1 MRIFLVLVGIFL
13 NFALLAQ
20 QVEVEVSPNEA
31 LVNEPFYVTFK
42 VKASGGNDPYISF
55 DPVGAE
61 VVGRREQGVSIST
74 VVINGKF
81 TTTREQSYVYE
92 LVAERAGTAFLKNI
106 KVEINGKT
114 EKAKDVKVVILNE
127 KRKLQ
132 DVFLEA
138 VPSKNKIYI
147 GEGINVAYYLYYKIP
162 VVANDIKEFPKLNK
176 FIKRF
181 YKTQGNIETVQYKG
195 EVYRRVLAY
204 SARAYP
210 EKVGVAVLDQMKIA
224 AQVAD
229 QRSFDP
235 FGGLSSSYRP
245 KDIVSP
251 RVEIEVMPIPTEGMP
266 SNFTGLVGAHDFI
279 LTGGKS
285 KYLINEPIEFKL
297 EVRGSGALENFQA
310 PALFTSD
317 LIEEFDTKADLIEL
331 SEGAASKKFDFTYLA
346 RSEVSIPEREVS
358 FSYFDPENKK
368 FVEKSIKIPA
378 LVVAGG
384 VMDSSKENKPKAAKA
399 NNNQRQDLK
408 LDFDMNFLPNWLT
421 PPKKSSTKI
430 GLVGI
435 QDKLEK
441 DFTGVIIKI
450 VSLVIVLVSFLL
462 IYFNYKKVES
472 GEDVEAQFNTAF
484 KKFKKTPSYEHLYTL
499 LSIVFE
505 RKGADINRAL
515 KECSLPN
522 EAKTYILQLLQSLEQ
537 GQFSKSKTS
546 SNSKKIEYGY
556 LKKLKIV
563 IQEKNEVN

>member
-1 MRIFLVLVGIFL
+1 
-13 NFALLAQ
+13 
-20 QVEVEVSPNEA
+20 
-31 LVNEPFYVTFK
+31 
-42 VKASGGNDPYISF
+42 
-55 DPVGAE
+55 
-61 VVGRREQGVSIST
+61 
-74 VVINGKF
+74 
-81 TTTREQSYVYE
+81 
-92 LVAERAGTAFLKNI
+92 
-106 KVEINGKT
+106 
-114 EKAKDVKVVILNE
+114 
-127 KRKLQ
+127 
-132 DVFLEA
+132 
-138 VPSKNKIYI
+138 
-147 GEGINVAYYLYYKIP
+147 
-162 VVANDIKEFPKLNK
+162 
-176 FIKRF
+176 
-181 YKTQGNIETVQYKG
+181 
-195 EVYRRVLAY
+195 
-204 SARAYP
+204 
-210 EKVGVAVLDQMKIA
+210 
-224 AQVAD
+224 
-229 QRSFDP
+229 
-235 FGGLSSSYRP
+235 
-245 KDIVSP
+245 
-251 RVEIEVMPIPTEGMP
+251 
-266 SNFTGLVGAHDFI
+266 
-279 LTGGKS
+279 
-285 KYLINEPIEFKL
+285 
-297 EVRGSGALENFQA
+297 
-310 PALFTSD
+310 
-317 LIEEFDTKADLIEL
+317 
-331 SEGAASKKFDFTYLA
+331 LA

-384 VMDSSKENKPKAAKA
+384 VMDSSKENKPKATKA

-441 DFTGVIIKI
+441 DLTGVIIKI
-450 VSLVIVLVSFLL
+450 VSLVIFLVSFLL

-472 GEDVEAQFNTAF
+472 GEDVEAQFNAAF
-484 KKFKKTPSYEHLYTL
+484 KKFKKTPNYEHLYTL

>member
-1 MRIFLVLVGIFL
+1 
-13 NFALLAQ
+13 
-20 QVEVEVSPNEA
+20 
-31 LVNEPFYVTFK
+31 
-42 VKASGGNDPYISF
+42 
-55 DPVGAE
+55 
-61 VVGRREQGVSIST
+61 
-74 VVINGKF
+74 
-81 TTTREQSYVYE
+81 
-92 LVAERAGTAFLKNI
+92 
-106 KVEINGKT
+106 
-114 EKAKDVKVVILNE
+114 
-127 KRKLQ
+127 
-132 DVFLEA
+132 
-138 VPSKNKIYI
+138 
-147 GEGINVAYYLYYKIP
+147 
-162 VVANDIKEFPKLNK
+162 
-176 FIKRF
+176 
-181 YKTQGNIETVQYKG
+181 
-195 EVYRRVLAY
+195 
-204 SARAYP
+204 
-210 EKVGVAVLDQMKIA
+210 
-224 AQVAD
+224 
-229 QRSFDP
+229 
-235 FGGLSSSYRP
+235 
-245 KDIVSP
+245 
-251 RVEIEVMPIPTEGMP
+251 MPIPTEGMP

-450 VSLVIVLVSFLL
+450 VSLVIFLVSFLL

-472 GEDVEAQFNTAF
+472 GEDVEAQFNAAF
-484 KKFKKTPSYEHLYTL
+484 KKFKKTPNYEHLYTL

>member
-1 MRIFLVLVGIFL
+1 MRILIATIGIF
-13 NFALLAQ
+13 FSLLAFAQ
-20 QVEVEVSPNEA
+20 QVDVEVNPTEA

-42 VKASGGNDPYISF
+42 VKATGGNDPYISF

-74 VVINGKF
+74 IVINGKF

-92 LVAERAGTAFLKNI
+92 LVADRAGTAYLKNI

-114 EKAKDVKVVILNE
+114 EKAKDVKVTILNE

-138 VPSKNKIYI
+138 VPSKNKIYL
-147 GEGINVAYYLYYKIP
+147 GEGINVSYYLYYKIP

-181 YKTQGNIETVQYKG
+181 YKTQGNVETVQYKG

-210 EKVGVAVLDQMKIA
+210 EKVGTAVLDQMKIA

-235 FGGLSSSYRP
+235 FGGLSNSYRP

-251 RVEIEVMPIPTEGMP
+251 RVEIEVLPIPTEGMP

-297 EVRGSGALENFQA
+297 EVRGVGALENFQA
-310 PALFTSD
+310 PSLFSSD
-317 LIEEFDTKADLIEL
+317 LIEEFDTKADLVEL
-331 SEGAASKKFDFTYLA
+331 SEGAASKKFEFTYLA
-346 RSEVSIPEREVS
+346 RSEVSIPEREIS

-368 FVEKSIKIPA
+368 FVEKTIKVPA
-378 LVVAGG
+378 LNVAGG
-384 VMDSSKENKPKAAKA
+384 VMDSTKETKPKSTKENDKKS
-399 NNNQRQDLK
+399 QDLK
-408 LDFDMNFLPNWLT
+408 LDLDMNFLPSWLT
-421 PPKKSSTKI
+421 PPKKANSKV
-430 GLVGI
+430 GLVGV

-441 DFTGVIIKI
+441 D
-450 VSLVIVLVSFLL
+450 VSGLVIQVVAGILL
-462 IYFNYKKVES
+462 AISMLFIYLNYRKVGS
-472 GEDVEAQFNTAF
+472 DNNAEAQFQQAF
-484 KKFKKTPSYEHLYTL
+484 KKFKKEPTYEHLYSL
-499 LSIVFE
+499 LSVVFE
-505 RKGADINRAL
+505 KRGADINRAL
-515 KECSLPN
+515 KESELSN
-522 EAKTYILQLLQSLEQ
+522 DAKTYILQLLQGLEQ
-537 GQFSKSKTS
+537 GQFSKAKGSF
-546 SNSKKIEYGY
+546 NSKKIEYGY
-556 LKKLKIV
+556 LKKLKLILQDKHE
-563 IQEKNEVN
+563 IN